1 MSIEPKLAERLLTF
15 RTKQGLT
22 QEEVAEKIGVSNKT
36 YSKWETGSTSPDI
49 ETLVRLAE
57 AFSVTTDDLL
67 GLSDSR
73 PVSFEEAAQAE
84 VERNLDNPVKTL
96 FRMYEAL
103 IRLSHRYLEDEEDK
117 RKWLPEDLGKYPDH
131 PRCVVSVQNAFQMS
145 VCSPAVNFV
154 FALFRSEEDFG
165 WLKNQ
170 NMLETM
176 ASLSDDGGFTEVS
189 CEPCASFFSV
199 FPEPE
204 NGWGE
209 AVGDGEEIR
218 SVFAALAEPSV
229 MKALLFLLSKEDRY
243 LFEPALLTKELGI
256 AASELELVMSGLQR
270 LDMVSESPVVFNKE
284 ARKLYY
290 YNQNVKVIPLLL
302 FAKFIRYSKIF
313 RFQSENRQKPLI
325 INHTT
330 SQKKPGQDL
339 EAKI

>member
-1 MSIEPKLAERLLTF
+1 MTFGEVVRAERM
-15 RTKQGLT
+15 KKGLT
-22 QEEVAEKIGVSNKT
+22 QEKLGEMLGVSSQAV
-36 YSKWETGSTSPDI
+36 SKWETTSCYPDA
-49 ETLVRLAE
+49 ELLVPLAN
-57 AFSVTTDDLL
+57 ALDVSLDALFRNDQVTERDTALMIFNL
-67 GLSDSR
+67 IQK
-73 PVSFEEAAQAE
+73 ENAQAE
-84 VERNLDNPVKTL
+84 AIPFE
-96 FRMYEAL
+96 L
-103 IRLSHRYLEDEEDK
+103 IRRLSWVTQGACHGVFE
-117 RKWLPEDLGKYPDH
+117 
-131 PRCVVSVQNAFQMS
+131 MT
-145 VCSPAVNFV
+145 PAG
-154 FALFRSEEDFG
+154 EG
-165 WLKNQ
+165 
-170 NMLETM
+170 M

-189 CEPCASFFSV
+189 CEPSAPFFSV

-270 LDMVSESPVVFNKE
+270 LDMVSESPVVINRE

-313 RFQSENRQKPLI
+313 RFQSENRLKPLI

-339 EAKI
+339 EAKT